1 MDISKVSCYYQE
13 KTDKEISAM
22 SQNTAARNIT
32 EGVIWKQLL
41 SFFFPILLGT
51 FFQQMY
57 NTVDTIIVGRFVGT
71 EALAAVGSTGA
82 LISLLNGFFIGLG
95 SGATVLVS
103 QFFGASDHAGV
114 KKALHTGIGLSLV
127 LGILISFFGLCFGS
141 QILQLMKTPADCLEG
156 AVTYA
161 RIFFSGAVASMI
173 YNMGSGILRAM
184 GDSKRPM
191 IFLVITCFANIF
203 LDIFCVV
210 VLKMGI
216 AGAAV
221 ATVLSQ
227 IISAVLVVYVLLRLP
242 EEYALRIS
250 QIGLD
255 PLLLKRILAVGV
267 PAGLQFVTFDLA
279 NLLIQSGINSFGS
292 ATIAAFTAYAKA
304 DMLTWMLSGAF
315 GVAITTFVGQNYG
328 AQKYDRIYKS
338 VKICLGMGIAL
349 IGSCSAVIILFRHV
363 ILGIFSA
370 DPEVIRLGAW
380 LMLWVVP
387 FNVIFVPVEIF
398 AGAMRGTGYS
408 AVPTAITCVCVC
420 IFRVLWLF
428 TVVQVFHTLEMLML
442 CYPISWILA
451 DIAFVITFRRGK
463 WLRKQIA

>member
-1 MDISKVSCYYQE
+1 
-13 KTDKEISAM
+13 M
-22 SQNTAARNIT
+22 SQKIAARNIT
-32 EGVIWKQLL
+32 EGIIWKQLL

-82 LISLLNGFFIGLG
+82 LISLLNGFCIGLG

-103 QFFGASDHAGV
+103 QFFGANDLQGV

-127 LGILISFFGLCFGS
+127 LGLLISFCGLSFGP
-141 QILQLMKTPADCLEG
+141 QILQLMKTPDDCLDG
-156 AVTYA
+156 AILYS
-161 RIFFSGAVASMI
+161 RIFFSGAVASML
-173 YNMGSGILRAM
+173 YNMGAGILRAM

-191 IFLVITCFANIF
+191 IFLVITCFVNIF

-210 VLKMGI
+210 VLNMGI
-216 AGAAV
+216 AGAAA

-227 IISAVLVVYVLLRLP
+227 IVSAVLVMWVLLRLP
-242 EEYALRIS
+242 GEYALRLSHIHM
-250 QIGLD
+250 D
-255 PLLLKRILAVGV
+255 PVHLKRILHVGV

-338 VKICLGMGIAL
+338 VRICLGMGVAL
-349 IGSCSAVIILFRHV
+349 IGFCSGVIILFRHF

-408 AVPTAITCVCVC
+408 AVPTAITSVCVC
-420 IFRVLWLF
+420 LFRVLWLF
-428 TVVQVFHTLEMLML
+428 TVVSRFHTLEMLML

-451 DIAFVITFRRGK
+451 DIAFVVTYRRGK
-463 WLRKQIA
+463 WLRRQTA

>member
-1 MDISKVSCYYQE
+1 M
-13 KTDKEISAM
+13 DKEICAM
-22 SQNTAARNIT
+22 SEKSAARNIT

-41 SFFFPILLGT
+41 SFFFPIVLGT

-71 EALAAVGSTGA
+71 QALAAVGSTGA
-82 LISLLNGFFIGLG
+82 LISLLNGFFIGLS
-95 SGATVLVS
+95 SGATVLIS
-103 QFFGASDHAGV
+103 QCFGANDYRGV
-114 KKALHTGIGLSLV
+114 KKAMHTGIGLALV
-127 LGILISFFGLCFGS
+127 LGLIISFL
-141 QILQLMKTPADCLEG
+141 G
-156 AVTYA
+156 ALIYA

-173 YNMGSGILRAM
+173 YNMGAGILRAM

-191 IFLVITCFANIF
+191 IFLIITCFVNIF

-216 AGAAV
+216 AGAAL

-227 IISAVLVVYVLLRLP
+227 VISALLVLMVLLRMP
-242 EEYALRIS
+242 EAYTLQLRRIS
-250 QIGLD
+250 ID
-255 PLLLKRILAVGV
+255 PLLLKRILQVGV

-304 DMLTWMLSGAF
+304 DMLTWMVSGAL

-338 VKICLGMGIAL
+338 VRICLGIGVVL
-349 IGSCSAVIILFRHV
+349 IGSLSALVIVFRQF

-387 FNVIFVPVEIF
+387 FNATFVPVEVLG
-398 AGAMRGTGYS
+398 GAMRGSGYS
-408 AVPTAITCVCVC
+408 AVPTAITSVCVC

-428 TVVQVFHTLEMLML
+428 TVVSRFHTLEVLML
-442 CYPISWILA
+442 CYPISWLLA
-451 DIAFVITFRRGK
+451 DSAFFVTYLRGR
-463 WLRKQIA
+463 WLKKEPNLS

>member
-1 MDISKVSCYYQE
+1 
-13 KTDKEISAM
+13 M
-22 SQNTAARNIT
+22 SETNAARNIT

-57 NTVDTIIVGRFVGT
+57 NTADTIIVGRFVGT
-71 EALAAVGSTGA
+71 QALAAVGATGA
-82 LISLLNGFFIGLG
+82 LISLLNGFFVGLS

-103 QFFGASDHAGV
+103 QFFGADDLQGV
-114 KKALHTGIGLSLV
+114 RRSLHTGIGLALV
-127 LGILISFFGLCFGS
+127 LGLIISFLGLCFGP
-141 QILQLMKTPADCLEG
+141 QIMRLMKTPEDCLHD
-156 AVTYA
+156 AVVYG
-161 RIFFSGAVASMI
+161 RIFFSGAIASMI
-173 YNMGSGILRAM
+173 YNMGAGILRAI
-184 GDSKRPM
+184 GDSRRPM
-191 IFLVITCFANIF
+191 IFLIITCFVNII

-210 VLKMGI
+210 VLKMGV

-227 IISAVLVVYVLLRLP
+227 ILSAVLVVLVLMRLP
-242 EEYALRIS
+242 EEYLLQIRRIR
-250 QIGLD
+250 ID
-255 PLLLKRILAVGV
+255 PVLLKRILSVGV

-338 VKICLGMGIAL
+338 VRICLIMGIVL
-349 IGSCSAVIILFRHV
+349 IGSCSAVIIAFRHF

-370 DPEVIRLGAW
+370 DPEVIQLGAW

-387 FNVIFVPVEIF
+387 FNATFVPVEIF

-408 AVPTAITCVCVC
+408 AVPTIITSICVCL
-420 IFRVLWLF
+420 FRVLWLF
-428 TVVQVFHTLEMLML
+428 FVVSRFHTMEMLML
-442 CYPISWILA
+442 CYPISWFLA
-451 DIAFVITFRRGK
+451 DGAFYIAYRRKK
-463 WLRKQIA
+463 WLRKPAV

>member
-1 MDISKVSCYYQE
+1 
-13 KTDKEISAM
+13 M
-22 SQNTAARNIT
+22 SQNISARNIT

-41 SFFFPILLGT
+41 FFFFPILLGT

-82 LISLLNGFFIGLG
+82 LISLLNGFFIGLS

-103 QFFGASDHAGV
+103 QFFGANDLPGV
-114 KKALHTGIGLSLV
+114 RKAVHTGVGLALV
-127 LGILISFFGLCFGS
+127 LGLMISFLGLFFGP
-141 QILQLMKTPADCLEG
+141 QILRLMKTPADCLDG
-156 AVTYA
+156 AVTYC
-161 RIFFSGAVASMI
+161 RIFFSGAVASMV
-173 YNMGSGILRAM
+173 YNMGAGILRAM

-191 IFLVITCFANIF
+191 IFLIITCFVNIF

-210 VLKMGI
+210 VLKMSI
-216 AGAAV
+216 AGAAL

-227 IISAVLVVYVLLRLP
+227 AISAVLVLLVLMKLP
-242 EEYALRIS
+242 EEYALKLSLI
-250 QIGLD
+250 QIH
-255 PLLLKRILAVGV
+255 PVLLRRILQVGL

-304 DMLTWMLSGAF
+304 DMLTWMISGAF

-328 AQKYDRIYKS
+328 AQKYDRIHKS
-338 VKICLGMGIAL
+338 VRICLAMGVAL
-349 IGSCSAVIILFRHV
+349 IGTSSTVIILCRHF
-363 ILGIFSA
+363 ILGVFSA

-387 FNVIFVPVEIF
+387 FNAFFVPVEVCG
-398 AGAMRGTGYS
+398 GAMRGVGYS
-408 AVPTAITCVCVC
+408 VLPTAITSICVCV
-420 IFRVLWLF
+420 FRVLWLF
-428 TVVQVFHTLEMLML
+428 LVVSRFHTLEVLMM

-451 DIAFVITFRRGK
+451 DIAFLITYRRGN
-463 WLRKQIA
+463 WLRSQPA

>member
-1 MDISKVSCYYQE
+1 
-13 KTDKEISAM
+13 M
-22 SQNTAARNIT
+22 SQKASARNIT

-41 SFFFPILLGT
+41 FFFFPILLGT

-71 EALAAVGSTGA
+71 QALAAVGSTGA

-103 QFFGASDHAGV
+103 QLFGANDDPGV
-114 KKALHTGIGLSLV
+114 KKALHTGIGLALV
-127 LGILISFFGLCFGS
+127 LGLLISFLGICFGP
-141 QILQLMKTPADCLEG
+141 QILALMKTPADCLAG
-156 AVTYA
+156 ASAYA
-161 RIFFSGAVASMI
+161 RIYFSGAVASMI
-173 YNMGSGILRAM
+173 YNMGTGILRAM

-191 IFLVITCFANIF
+191 IFLVITCFANIL
-203 LDIFCVV
+203 LDILCVV
-210 VLKMGI
+210 VLKMGV
-216 AGAAV
+216 AGAAL

-227 IISAVLVVYVLLRLP
+227 IISALLVTMVLLRLP
-242 EEYALRIS
+242 ECYALRLS
-250 QIGLD
+250 KIGLD
-255 PLLLKRILAVGV
+255 PLLLKRILSVGV

-292 ATIAAFTAYAKA
+292 ATMAAFTAYCKA

-338 VKICLGMGIAL
+338 VKICLGMGIVLVGA
-349 IGSCSAVIILFRHV
+349 CSAMVICFRHF

-408 AVPTAITCVCVC
+408 AVPTAITSVCVCV
-420 IFRVLWLF
+420 FRVLWLF
-428 TVVQVFHTLEMLML
+428 VAVSRFHTLGMLMV
-442 CYPISWILA
+442 CYPISWVLA
-451 DIAFVITFRRGK
+451 DIAFLITYRRGN
-463 WLRKQIA
+463 WLRKQPA